1 MAKLKRRVGL
11 YGLTQRWLL
20 AITVFFAGSL
30 VSNAAGAISWTPH
43 PVLANFHDVIF
54 DGNQFW
60 AVGDNGLVQVSPD
73 GATWTSAAPGPSLY
87 FYGIAHGGGGQYVV
101 VGAGSGGTNVDYSVY
116 VTNNGGLTW
125 SQATVSST
133 WFNLTFFSVAHGAT
147 AGEYVAVGGGGV
159 IRRSTDGGATWSPS
173 PQSWYYYWLSK
184 VIYAP
189 IGTGLYVIVG
199 DSGSIL
205 TSSDGGI
212 TWTAQYA
219 PDTVFLPIGNGMN
232 LYDVAYANGLLVAV
246 GWDNSTS
253 SGVIL
258 TSPDGINWTQVTPN
272 PTAEPL
278 HGVTH
283 GPCGWVAVGANGTVL
298 ISPNGTSWTA
308 ETSSTTAALRRV
320 AYGNNRYVAVGEG
333 TTLVGLCADGSPDL
347 AISKT
352 AAGPLVAGQ
361 LGSYQITVSNVGTA
375 SMPGPIAV
383 TDTLPADLT
392 FVSATGTGWTC
403 SASGQTVTCTHP
415 GPVPA
420 GESLPAI
427 TLNVNVSANPASQVV
442 VNCATVTGPLLVGQ
456 GKDAT
461 TQPLDP
467 NPANDTS
474 CADSPV
480 QPGGL
485 PDLAGQK
492 TRLTSPV
499 VAGQPVTYQITATNV
514 GTSPYTG
521 WIQIADW
528 LPTGVSSP
536 TFSAP
541 APWSCSV
548 TPWPP
553 YGPLVACTY
562 SGGPGFSL
570 QPGQSLPPVTI
581 TFVVPAGATSVLN
594 CADIVIE
601 TADAHPDNNRSCDLA
616 DVQPAGA
623 SDLEIV
629 KRASGTP
636 WQVGGTGAFSISVS
650 NVGSGPVPA
659 GTVVTVTENL
669 PAGLTL
675 TGVSGTG
682 WTCSPTSGSGPLAVT
697 CTYTVPAGGLAPG
710 ASLPPINFIVEVKK
724 PGPYTNC
731 ASVKGTLQG
740 AVLQEPTNNN
750 ESCIEIPTVPSEPRA
765 DLGDAP
771 DSTNHF
777 NKPMAAYAGVLA
789 RFPTVFDSTTGL
801 PQGPKHLQPKGLAWL
816 GKDVSFEDEADLLPD
831 ADGVTNID
839 PGANAADR
847 DKYDDGVLLPIVIP
861 LMCGQTQFQY
871 TVTSTAA
878 AKLYVNVWIDFNRD
892 GDWDDP
898 MQKCPLGPTVTGS
911 FTEWAVQN
919 ELITVPGPGTF
930 TFTTPPFGA
939 ANPTKGADMWMRIT
953 LTDHPIASVHG
964 ADGSGPATGY
974 KYGETEDYLLRLE
987 YGEICGVKFHDL
999 NGNGKQDP
1007 GEPGLAGWGIEVKDA
1022 HGNIMGYAVT
1032 DANGKYCIVVPS
1044 PGTYTVTEQVQ
1055 PGWTPTTPTTH
1066 TVTVVPGQTV
1076 GVLFGNRE
1084 APVGR
1089 CDLAIAKK
1097 ITPSPVPSGGQVTV
1111 TLTVTNVGTAACA
1124 GPTTV
1129 TETIPP
1135 SLSFVSASGAGWSF
1149 LAFGG
1154 NVICTYPGTIPAGG
1168 STSITL
1174 VFSVTAKPGTRIENC
1189 ATLLNANDTN
1199 PANNRDCA
1207 VITVTE
1213 KR

>member
-1 MAKLKRRVGL
+1 MTRIKRRVGL
-11 YGLTQRWLL
+11 HGLNQRWLL
-20 AITVFFAGSL
+20 AITVFLTGSL
-30 VSNAAGAISWTPH
+30 VSSAAGAISWTPH

-73 GATWTSAAPGPSLY
+73 GATWTSAAPGPSY
-87 FYGIAHGGGGQYVV
+87 NFYGIAHGGGGQYVV

-133 WFNLTFFSVAHGAT
+133 SFNVTFFSVAHGAT

-173 PQSWYYYWLSK
+173 PQYWYYYWLSK

-189 IGTGLYVIVG
+189 IGTGLYVAVG
-199 DSGSIL
+199 DAGSIL
-205 TSSDGGI
+205 TSNDGGV

-219 PDTVFLPIGNGMN
+219 PGTVFLPIGNGMN

-258 TSPDGINWTQVTPN
+258 TSPDGINWTRVTPN

-308 ETSSTTAALRRV
+308 ETSNTTAVLRRV
-320 AYGNNRYVAVGEG
+320 AYGAGRYVAVGQG
-333 TTLVGLCADGSPDL
+333 AILVGLCADGSPDL
-347 AISKT
+347 AVSKT
-352 AAGPLVAGQ
+352 VDGSLVAGQ
-361 LGSYQITVSNVGTA
+361 PGSYQIVVSNVGVTPV
-375 SMPGPIAV
+375 SGPVVV
-383 TDTLPADLT
+383 TDTLGPGLN

-403 SASGQTVTCTHP
+403 TASGPTVTCVHP
-415 GPVPA
+415 GPVPPS
-420 GESLPAI
+420 GSLPSI
-427 TLNVNVSANPASQVV
+427 TLTVQVGGDAQEIQ
-442 VNCATVTGPLLVGQ
+442 NCAKVTRADVKQPPTAEVPHWVYTPIPDVNPYNDEACVIAPVEGKKAEICIFKFHDLDGDGKHDPNEPGLPGWPFTVSPAPLPPTMSPVTTGPQ
-456 GKDAT
+456 GIICFGVTAPGT
-461 TQPLDP
+461 YTI
-467 NPANDTS
+467 TEI
-474 CADSPV
+474 V
-480 QPGGL
+480 QPGW
-485 PDLAGQK
+485 
-492 TRLTSPV
+492 TS
-499 VAGQPVTYQITATNV
+499 T
-514 GTSPYTG
+514 
-521 WIQIADW
+521 
-528 LPTGVSSP
+528 
-536 TFSAP
+536 
-541 APWSCSV
+541 
-548 TPWPP
+548 TPS
-553 YGPLVACTY
+553 T
-562 SGGPGFSL
+562 
-570 QPGQSLPPVTI
+570 QTVTI
-581 TFVVPAGATSVLN
+581 TPGQLVHVLFGN
-594 CADIVIE
+594 KKAE
-601 TADAHPDNNRSCDLA
+601 
-616 DVQPAGA
+616 
-623 SDLEIV
+623 
-629 KRASGTP
+629 GT
-636 WQVGGTGAFSISVS
+636 
-650 NVGSGPVPA
+650 
-659 GTVVTVTENL
+659 
-669 PAGLTL
+669 
-675 TGVSGTG
+675 
-682 WTCSPTSGSGPLAVT
+682 
-697 CTYTVPAGGLAPG
+697 
-710 ASLPPINFIVEVKK
+710 
-724 PGPYTNC
+724 
-731 ASVKGTLQG
+731 
-740 AVLQEPTNNN
+740 
-750 ESCIEIPTVPSEPRA
+750 A

-771 DSTNHF
+771 DSTNHI
-777 NKPMAAYAGVLA
+777 NKPMTAYTGVLA
-789 RFPTVFDSTTGL
+789 KFPTVFDPATGL

-839 PGANAADR
+839 PGANVADR
-847 DKYDDGVLLPIVIP
+847 DKYDDGVLLPIAIP
-861 LMCGQTQFQY
+861 FVCGQTQFQY

-898 MQKCPLGPTVTGS
+898 IQKCPLGPATTGS

-919 ELITVPGPGTF
+919 ELITVPGPGTY

-939 ANPTKGADMWMRIT
+939 ANLTKGSEMWMRIT
-953 LTDHPIASVHG
+953 LTDQPIAPVHG
-964 ADGSGPATGY
+964 ADGSGPTTGY

-1007 GEPGLAGWGIEVKDA
+1007 GEPGLSDWVIEVKDA

-1044 PGTYTVTEQVQ
+1044 PGTYTITEQVQ
-1055 PGWTPTTPTTH
+1055 PGWTPTTPTTQ
-1066 TVTVVPGQTV
+1066 TVTVAPGQTV

-1089 CDLAIAKK
+1089 CDLAIRKDVR
-1097 ITPSPVPSGGQVTV
+1097 PNPVPSGGQVTV
-1111 TLTVTNVGTAACA
+1111 TLTVSNVGTAPCA
-1124 GPTTV
+1124 GPTTL
-1129 TETIPP
+1129 TETIPTGL
-1135 SLSFVSASGAGWSF
+1135 SLVSVSGTGWTC
-1149 LAFGG
+1149 LAILG

-1174 VFSVTAKPGTRIENC
+1174 VFTVTAKHGTRIENC
-1189 ATLLNANDTN
+1189 ATLSNANDTN